1 MIYIR
6 NHIIVT
12 STKFGMGND
21 NEEEREEGGCDLE
34 GQCQL
39 NYKVGQHVLYLRT
52 KVDPEIH
59 YEGIRLNI

>member
-1 MIYIR
+1 MKKR
-6 NHIIVT
+6 
-12 STKFGMGND
+12 
-21 NEEEREEGGCDLE
+21 ERRGGDLE